1 MKKIISVFFTLIF
14 CITST
19 GIAFADTNSNTTDT
33 STGDFTLQTQG
44 DNGAT
49 QAVNKYFDLTL
60 TQDLQ
65 SPLDKSIVYT
75 LTVVPHIDSSKVQ
88 MLWNSSTSTINITP
102 KTNGFVS
109 MTAEQTYTYKATVK
123 PTAKGTFTISVS
135 VIAWQYDTNYTNNI
149 QSTLVLNSQLVSQ
162 PIGTAYLIL
171 SIVEVLVIIGLII
184 LIILAIKKFAKRY
197 QKAAKDWLTP
207 PR

>member
-19 GIAFADTNSNTTDT
+19 GIAFADANSNTTDT

-184 LIILAIKKFAKRY
+184 LIIIAIKKFAKRY